1 MNGRTLGIL
10 LILIGFIIL
19 IFLALK
25 GLVHVGLFLFIPFAV
40 SSTPVTIIPFLLIF
54 SGVALYFIS
63 TPVINRDNW
72 HDENY
77 PENNEKKSHVGG
89 FIMIGPI
96 PIIFGNDKKLI
107 YISIVVAVAIMV
119 IYILLAF
126 NLL

>member
-10 LILIGFIIL
+10 LILLGFIIL
-19 IFLALK
+19 IFLAVK

-40 SSTPVTIIPFLLIF
+40 SSTPVAIIPFLLIF

-77 PENNEKKSHVGG
+77 PENKEKHIGG
-89 FIMIGPI
+89 FIMIGPV

-107 YISIVVAVAIMV
+107 YISIIVAVSIIV
-119 IYILLAF
+119 IYIILAF